1 MGEADRDGN
10 EPEGPRQN
18 LLAHLRK
25 HQRGCELTG
34 SPFYV
39 GLLQAMIDDVEGGGW
54 WWTRLGPFA
63 AESFDT
69 VRPLRVLGVVHRAVL
84 LGEAPGLAAHYPSR
98 RGDGDAAAAWPL
110 LTAWAQVH
118 PAELDEALA
127 RPVQTNEVFRS
138 VALVG
143 GFAEIARRTGL
154 PLALFEVGSSG
165 GLNLRV
171 DGYWYEARNE
181 AGDVVSW
188 GDPTSAVR
196 FEGAYE
202 GAGTVPPLGPHLCIV
217 ERRGVDRFPIDA
229 STPDGAATL
238 LGFVWPGHD
247 ERFAALRD
255 ALDVAAR
262 LPVAIDRADAA
273 PWVAERLATVRPCV
287 ATVVYHSVVWQYLPD
302 ATRDAMVAAL
312 HAAGARATPDAPVA
326 WLRLEPQPE
335 DKPPIELLLTLWPGG
350 DTVRLATAGMH
361 RQPVVW
367 EA

>member
-1 MGEADRDGN
+1 MGDGDHQVHGPGEPRDG
-10 EPEGPRQN
+10 

-34 SPFYV
+34 APFYV
-39 GLLQAMIDDVEGGGW
+39 ALLQSMIDDVEGGGW
-54 WWTRLGPFA
+54 WWTRLAPFA
-63 AESFDT
+63 AEPFDT

-84 LGEAPGLAAHYPSR
+84 LGQEPALAAHYPSVG
-98 RGDGDAAAAWPL
+98 GDGDAAAAWPL
-110 LTAWAQVH
+110 LTAWAQAH
-118 PAELDEALA
+118 PSQLDEALD
-127 RPVQTNEVFRS
+127 RPVQTNEVYRS

-171 DGYWYEARNE
+171 DGYWYEART
-181 AGDVVSW
+181 ASGDVVSW
-188 GDPTSAVR
+188 GDPTAAVR
-196 FEGAYE
+196 FDDGVYE
-202 GAGTVPPLGPHLCIV
+202 GGVPPLGPHLRIV

-229 STPDGAATL
+229 STPEGAATL

-247 ERFAALRD
+247 VRFAALRA

-262 LPVAIDRADAA
+262 RPVVIDRADAA
-273 PWVAERLATVRPCV
+273 PWVAERLATTRPGV

-302 ATRDAMVAAL
+302 ATRHAMVAAL
-312 HAAGARATPDAPVA
+312 EAAGARATPDAPVA

-335 DKPPIELLLTLWPGG
+335 DRPPIELVLTLWPGG